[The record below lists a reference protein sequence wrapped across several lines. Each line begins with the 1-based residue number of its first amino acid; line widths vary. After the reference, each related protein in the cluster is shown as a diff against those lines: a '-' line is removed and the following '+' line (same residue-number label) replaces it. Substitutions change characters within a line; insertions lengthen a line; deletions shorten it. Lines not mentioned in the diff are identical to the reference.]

1 MTDPAEIVDG
11 VPVFRPSID
20 EFRDFYRY
28 MTSINKHGM
37 RSGIVKVIPPAE
49 WKESLPKPTR
59 EQLMSIKIRNPIT
72 QHISGS
78 GGVFAQQNVEKARSY
93 NIVQWKAL
101 SQESQYQPPA
111 PRGKPRASITSA
123 EMKKHKYILNH
134 KQLNDTALFDDF
146 DYNIDTSEFSD
157 ERCEQLEKVYWK
169 SLLYAEPMY
178 GADMIGS
185 IFDDSVKEWN
195 VSHLPNVLDYMDE
208 KLPGVNDAY
217 LYAGLW
223 KATFSWHLEDQDL
236 YSINYLHFG
245 APKQW
250 YSISQCDK
258 EKFDIV
264 MKETFPREAANCPD
278 FLRHKTFLVSPSYLE
293 SRGIKVNKIVHREG
307 EFMIT
312 YPFGYHAGMNFGYNV
327 AESVN
332 FALEE
337 WFEFGLKTSKCLCVT
352 DAVGIDVPKLIRRFR
367 GEPEPKVVED
377 EEDEEEE
384 EKEEESD
391 VKPPT
396 PSPEKKA
403 KKTEPRVRKRSAS
416 SSISSSSSSSSQK
429 EIKKLK
435 ADKASAPQAPPSPPS
450 TVTKKHKGPQCILCP
465 HNLSDSQL
473 TFPKFTIIPTIEHIE
488 GGKPQF
494 CHYLCGQLIPEVSIE
509 KHGKTDCLKH
519 YPEIPN
525 ARKKLKC
532 VYCHQAGGACF
543 QCADAKCTRAFH
555 ATCALPAGV
564 FIGEEK
570 NYCWCKLHRK
580 KITEEKDK
588 DMKKC
593 YIDELKIGDLIQ
605 AKLGEHFSG
614 VIVSR
619 NDSENSF
626 IVDQFPISEK
636 QNLLEI
642 PMDAVEIQGIKISK
656 KRDRGRPRSHQ
667 KKWDAT
673 GDKID
678 YLNLRD
684 PRYSKKLDD
693 FFGHKLILE
702 TLQVTESASSET
714 DDYSLW
720 YYKPMLSS
728 DLKARYTSDINS
740 NSPNDPGSLQENRS
754 HKKKNTK
761 STSPTAPVSPIES
774 SSDEKQLFYPP
785 RHGSMANPQVQ
796 HYYVQPNTMMPMP
809 QMIAPNGAYQ
819 QQQHHH
825 QFIAPKTASTTTH
838 TTYY

>member
-123 EMKKHKYILNH
+123 EMKKHKHILNH

-146 DYNIDTSEFSD
+146 DYNIDTSEFTD

-367 GEPEPKVVED
+367 GEPEPEV
-377 EEDEEEE
+377 
-384 EKEEESD
+384 
-391 VKPPT
+391 
-396 PSPEKKA
+396 
-403 KKTEPRVRKRSAS
+403 
-416 SSISSSSSSSSQK
+416 
-429 EIKKLK
+429 
-435 ADKASAPQAPPSPPS
+435 
-450 TVTKKHKGPQCILCP
+450 CILCP

-509 KHGKTDCLKH
+509 KHNKTDCLKH

-702 TLQVTESASSET
+702 TLQVTESALSET

-819 QQQHHH
+819 QQHHQH